1 MIFPLARHLGFGLI
15 SHPEKSALATYNAG
29 YDKLGL
35 GQWQYLV
42 ILLLIIMCAEWLTL
56 VAAFYENHVCPRDYK
71 GVGLMILSAI

>member
-29 YDKLGL
+29 YDKLRL

-71 GVGLMILSAI
+71 GVGLMLLSAI

>member
-15 SHPEKSALATYNAG
+15 SHSEKSALATYNAG

-56 VAAFYENHVCPRDYK
+56 VAAFYENHVCPRDCK